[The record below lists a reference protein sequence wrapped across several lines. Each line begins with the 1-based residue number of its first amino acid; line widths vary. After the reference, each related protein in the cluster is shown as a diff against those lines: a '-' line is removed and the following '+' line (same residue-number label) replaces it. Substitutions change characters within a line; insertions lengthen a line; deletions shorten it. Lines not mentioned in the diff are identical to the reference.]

1 MTYKKNDKK
10 TVPKMTTK
18 KKTTKKMTTKKMTT
32 KKKTTKK
39 NYHIMPD
46 GSRMP
51 GKTHKK

>member
-10 TVPKMTTK
+10 TVPKKMTTK
-18 KKTTKKMTTKKMTT
+18 KKTTKKMTT

>member
-10 TVPKMTTK
+10 TVPKKMTTK
-18 KKTTKKMTTKKMTT
+18 KKTTKKMTT

-39 NYHIMPD
+39 NYHTMPD